1 MAQSHQQVP
10 MALEIG
16 SYTGKL
22 LDLRRSRDLLMKY
35 DLIII
40 AIGAPTQE
48 RLFHDYLIKEKIN
61 VPVINTWVE
70 GYGIGG
76 MPFWRSLEQKDVYVV
91 HMLTRLIFQE
101 D

>member
-1 MAQSHQQVP
+1 
-10 MALEIG
+10 
-16 SYTGKL
+16 
-22 LDLRRSRDLLMKY
+22 MKY

-70 GYGIGG
+70 GYGIGACCSG
-76 MPFWRSLEQKDVYVV
+76 DPRQKDVYVV
-91 HMLTRLIFQE
+91 HMLTQLIFQE